1 MQVTEYQGAIQCGGT
16 KMSSH
21 LLFGGRKDQPVVP
34 RTGSSDFT
42 YCEQDEKRVSDSVM
56 RHLSNDSPVS
66 YVV

>member
-21 LLFGGRKDQPVVP
+21 LLFDGRKDHPVVP

-42 YCEQDEKRVSDSVM
+42 YCEQDEKRVSDILVW
-56 RHLSNDSPVS
+56 
-66 YVV
+66 